1 MSGPAVVRAFI
12 GGLPPSEDGESR
24 ECDLPDRTDDGNKAP
39 EFVGHS
45 RRRHRRAK
53 P

>member
-1 MSGPAVVRAFI
+1 MSDPVVVGAFI
-12 GGLPPSEDGESR
+12 GGLPPSEDDEEG

-45 RRRHRRAK
+45 RRRQRRAG